1 MHCIYLLRSI
11 GKPSSKSHWI
21 YREDNRLFLCQCT
34 TAKGTIGRL
43 NFLLSFISILPAW
56 KGKEGISSLLS
67 LKTACITYQQ
77 MKWGTR
83 QHSSRLLWHQQ
94 SLVQLFTLTMVST
107 QWDLHLTA
115 LLYPHEHIS
124 AVQFGLNRS
133 STRTR
138 RSEQGI
144 RILELVWRMV
154 VFAGDTVFV
163 FINLHC
169 QLPVRNKNCNRL
181 RSHGLCNA
189 LMRIWIL
196 QELSLFCCQLLFV

>member
-1 MHCIYLLRSI
+1 MHSVTSLIYTKLEDNCSLQFVWGFNNLLLPALALLYVMHCIYLLRSI

-21 YREDNRLFLCQCT
+21 YQEDDRVFLCQCT

-56 KGKEGISSLLS
+56 KGKEGISSLFS
-67 LKTACITYQQ
+67 LKTVCITYQQ

-94 SLVQLFTLTMVST
+94 SLVQLFTLTMGST

-124 AVQFGLNRS
+124 VRF
-133 STRTR
+133 
-138 RSEQGI
+138 E
-144 RILELVWRMV
+144 LE
-154 VFAGDTVFV
+154 
-163 FINLHC
+163 
-169 QLPVRNKNCNRL
+169 
-181 RSHGLCNA
+181 
-189 LMRIWIL
+189 
-196 QELSLFCCQLLFV
+196 